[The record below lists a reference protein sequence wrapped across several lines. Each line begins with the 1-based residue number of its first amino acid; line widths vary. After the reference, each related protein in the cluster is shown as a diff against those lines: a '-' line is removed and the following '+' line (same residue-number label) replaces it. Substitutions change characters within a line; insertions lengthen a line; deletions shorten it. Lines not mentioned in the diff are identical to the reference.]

1 MKDQLRT
8 LAAVLVSLFFVTAGA
23 PCVNAQ
29 IMNAINAH
37 IDHAFVIGNATLP
50 PGDYTFRMMHGSD
63 LQLMTVTSKND
74 KISVEFIVREAIDDH
89 SPNHSVLLFRKYGNT
104 EFLSKIFEVGSKTG
118 VAVAE
123 TSRKEDGLMKQ
134 GQQGAEHAEEQK

>member
-1 MKDQLRT
+1 MKNQLTT
-8 LAAVLVSLFFVTAGA
+8 LATILVSLLFATAGA

-29 IMNAINAH
+29 IAKAINAH
-37 IDHAFVIGNATLP
+37 IDHTFVIGNTTLP

-63 LQLMTVTSKND
+63 LQLMTANSSND
-74 KISVEFIVREAIDDH
+74 KTSVEFMVREAIDDH

-104 EFLSKIFEVGSKTG
+104 EFLSKIFEDGTKTG

-123 TSRKEDGLMKQ
+123 TSRKEDRLMKQ
-134 GQQGAEHAEEQK
+134 GQQGAEHAEEQM